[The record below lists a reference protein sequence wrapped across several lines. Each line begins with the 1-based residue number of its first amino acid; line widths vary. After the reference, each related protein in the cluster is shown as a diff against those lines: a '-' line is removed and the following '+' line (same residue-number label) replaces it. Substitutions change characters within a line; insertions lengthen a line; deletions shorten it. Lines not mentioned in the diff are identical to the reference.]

1 MKIEFNPDGSIKLP
15 EPWIKRKEAD
25 GIQSTHD
32 SLISEY
38 WEELGL
44 NICQFF
50 KEMNYLGFL
59 ESKRNSYYLYKK
71 EDLYLVS
78 TSLKPLVRFNFV
90 FQEELDEISKIINQK
105 NLAYFS
111 AEDLKKVLENE
122 QTLSRRINIYK
133 NYPSAKSE
141 ISELYA
147 ICLLTCYTLCVLKK
161 LTLHKEG
168 KGIFFN
174 LNKNP
179 NYNLEQKQ
187 NIFSNIVLMKEHT
200 DMKIIKN
207 DRFYFTIKCRNFR
220 GSIYPYIIEEIERI
234 ICMIEEYKNNTHL
247 DVKGIMKRMEYEKR
261 YNMVYQHIV
270 EKNIQNERDKFD
282 YFISRVKSALKIIAS
297 ITNLIE
303 IEKEGR
309 GNIYLR
315 VIK

>member
-15 EPWIKRKEAD
+15 ESWIKRKEAEK
-25 GIQSTHD
+25 IESTHD
-32 SLISEY
+32 DLISGY
-38 WEELGL
+38 WGELGL
-44 NICQFF
+44 NISQFF
-50 KEMNYLGFL
+50 KEMDYLGSL
-59 ESKRNSYYLYKK
+59 KSKRNSYYLYKK
-71 EDLYLVS
+71 EYLYLVS

-111 AEDLKKVLENE
+111 AEELKNVLENE
-122 QTLSRRINIYK
+122 QTLSKRINIYK
-133 NYPSAKSE
+133 NYPSTKSE
-141 ISELYA
+141 ISELYS

-161 LTLHKEG
+161 LILYKEG
-168 KGIFFN
+168 KGIFFS

-179 NYNLEQKQ
+179 NYKLEQKQ
-187 NIFSNIVLMKEHT
+187 DIFSNIKLVKEHT

-207 DRFYFTIKCRNFR
+207 DKFYFTIKCKNFR
-220 GSIYPYIIEEIERI
+220 GSIYPYIIEEIESI
-234 ICMIEEYKNNTHL
+234 IGMIEEYKNNTYL
-247 DVKGIMKRMEYEKR
+247 DVEDIMKRMEYEKR
-261 YNMVYQHIV
+261 YNMVYQYII